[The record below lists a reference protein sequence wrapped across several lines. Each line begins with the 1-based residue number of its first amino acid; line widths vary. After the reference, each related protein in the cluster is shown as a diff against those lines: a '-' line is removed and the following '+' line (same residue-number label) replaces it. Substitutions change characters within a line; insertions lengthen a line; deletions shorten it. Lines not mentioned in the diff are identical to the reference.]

1 MTAKRLREI
10 LMTSASSA
18 AASDPADPRFFYGWV
33 ILVAC
38 FIVTTVASGTM
49 MGFGVFITPMAEDMG
64 WSHSALSFSYALSA
78 MVTGMGV
85 LIVGSFLHSHS
96 VRLIFFLS
104 TLVHCFGIYM
114 TSTATTVEAF
124 YFWYGFVASA
134 GRSAFFLSTTTLIT
148 RWFEKRRGLV
158 MGIMM
163 SGNGVGPF
171 IFSPVITWM
180 IFMWSWQTAYIVLS
194 SLMTICLSLASF
206 LIRNHPSEVGTLPYG
221 GNPASA
227 PVPPRPVSHSASKP
241 VQKKGSLWGEVLRME
256 GFWSLA
262 SINFFCCV
270 CHSIPLVHVVGFAL
284 SAGLSA
290 FASSW
295 VLAIMSISSV
305 VGRIYWG
312 MFADRHGA
320 RLALMMTLFLQGSLI
335 LWLVKTQD
343 PVVFFMYALFWGFG
357 YGGVGTQYGIV
368 SREVFGARL
377 FGPGY
382 AGQNAF
388 AMVGMAVGGFLGGY
402 LYDVSNSYVSAWL
415 VSFMCG
421 LISSLIAMD
430 LTVQGER
437 AKAAQAAAV
446 HTTIEPVSSES
457 RPAQV

>member
-1 MTAKRLREI
+1 MTAKHLRET
-10 LMTSASSA
+10 LMTTARRASD
-18 AASDPADPRFFYGWV
+18 SDPAGPRFFYGWV

-38 FIVTTVASGTM
+38 FVVTTVASGTM

-124 YFWYGFVASA
+124 YFWYGFVASV

-171 IFSPVITWM
+171 IFSPLITWM

-206 LIRNHPSEVGTLPYG
+206 LIRNHPYEMDTPPYG
-221 GNPASA
+221 GNSASA
-227 PVPPRPVSHSASKP
+227 PVPPRSVSRSASKP
-241 VQKKGSLWGEVLRME
+241 VQKKGSLWGEVLHME

-262 SINFFCCV
+262 GINFFCCV

-284 SAGLSA
+284 SAGLST

-343 PVVFFMYALFWGFG
+343 PVVFFMYAMFWGFG

-430 LTVQGER
+430 LMAQGER
-437 AKAAQAAAV
+437 AKAAQTAAIQRA
-446 HTTIEPVSSES
+446 IEPVSSES
-457 RPAQV
+457 TPAQV

>member
-1 MTAKRLREI
+1 MT
-10 LMTSASSA
+10 TASSA
-18 AASDPADPRFFYGWV
+18 PAVDPAGPRFFYGWV
-33 ILVAC
+33 ILAAC
-38 FIVTTVASGTM
+38 FVVTTVASGTM

-78 MVTGMGV
+78 MVTGIGV

-194 SLMTICLSLASF
+194 CLMTICLSLASF
-206 LIRNHPSEVGTLPYG
+206 LIRNHPYEIGALPYG
-221 GNPASA
+221 GNPETDT
-227 PVPPRPVSHSASKP
+227 VQPRRVSRGASKP
-241 VQKKGSLWGEVLRME
+241 VPKKGGLWGDVLRME

-262 SINFFCCV
+262 FINFFCCM

-305 VGRIYWG
+305 IGRIYWG
-312 MFADRHGA
+312 MFADRRGA

-335 LWLVKTQD
+335 LWLVKAQD
-343 PVVFFMYALFWGFG
+343 PVVFFMYAIFWGFG

-368 SREVFGARL
+368 SREVFGSRL

-402 LYDVSNSYVSAWL
+402 LYDVSNSYVTAWL
-415 VSFMCG
+415 VSFICG
-421 LISSLIAMD
+421 LISSFIAMD
-430 LTVQGER
+430 LIMQGER
-437 AKAAQAAAV
+437 AKAAQTV
-446 HTTIEPVSSES
+446 IKPMSSES
-457 RPAQV
+457 TPAKV

>member
-1 MTAKRLREI
+1 MT
-10 LMTSASSA
+10 TASSA
-18 AASDPADPRFFYGWV
+18 SDADSAGPRFFYGWV
-33 ILVAC
+33 ILAAC
-38 FIVTTVASGTM
+38 FVVTTVASGTM
-49 MGFGVFITPMAEDMG
+49 MGFGVFITPMADDMG

-78 MVTGMGV
+78 MVTGIGV

-171 IFSPVITWM
+171 ILSPVITWM

-206 LIRNHPSEVGTLPYG
+206 LIRNHPHDMGTLPYG
-221 GNPASA
+221 GNPDTA
-227 PVPPRPVSHSASKP
+227 PVPPRPVSRSPSKP
-241 VQKKGSLWGEVLRME
+241 VPKKGSLWGEVLRME

-262 SINFFCCV
+262 FINFFCCM

-295 VLAIMSISSV
+295 VLAIMSLSSV
-305 VGRIYWG
+305 IGRIYWG

-343 PVVFFMYALFWGFG
+343 PAVFFMYAILWGFG

-415 VSFMCG
+415 VSFTCG

-430 LTVQGER
+430 LLTQGER
-437 AKAAQAAAV
+437 AKAAQTAAV
-446 HTTIEPVSSES
+446 QTAIEPMSSES
-457 RPAQV
+457 TPAKV